1 MVLMMRTEHF
11 IEINKLQIIHQKY
24 FLALTDMTTL
34 HKISDYRLPTV
45 SYFARS

>member
-1 MVLMMRTEHF
+1 MRTEHF

-24 FLALTDMTTL
+24 FLALKDMTTL